1 MRSPYPWIQTEK
13 YSDCYKGGKFYEKS
27 RVIPLMPAHEWYCE
41 VFFGS
46 GVLLLNKPK
55 SNEEFGNDLFAE
67 IISFWNTLR
76 SARLTRKLFNKMQ
89 WTLDSRQEYQD
100 YMRIDPTKLT
110 TVDRAYRFLYLIKF
124 GFNSYMNTY
133 YSPASHKFGKIKDF
147 MLVWENTAKQLYE
160 YHDRIKNVHFTN
172 YDFRELLK
180 KVKPHPKKFLFLDPP
195 YIDTHSYD
203 EYYKEGKFDESLYID
218 MRNLLREQHIG
229 GTMWQIT
236 CHQKNTYFDEM
247 DDIII
252 KLIDRKACMNN
263 NEERAVV
270 KTKIIMNYDVNE
282 TGSIL
287 EQEYNKEPEGEF
299 LDV

>member
-1 MRSPYPWIQTEK
+1 
-13 YSDCYKGGKFYEKS
+13 
-27 RVIPLMPAHEWYCE
+27 MPDHEWYGE
-41 VFFGS
+41 VFLGS
-46 GVLLLNKPK
+46 GVLLLNKPR
-55 SNEEFGNDLFAE
+55 SEEEFGNDLFAE
-67 IISFWNTLR
+67 IVSFWNTLR
-76 SARLTRKLFNKMQ
+76 SASKTKKLFNLMQ

-100 YMRIDPTKLT
+100 YMRVNPEELNM
-110 TVDRAYRFLYLIKF
+110 VDRAYRFLYLIKF

-133 YSPASHKFGKIKDF
+133 YSPASHKIGKIKDF
-147 MLVWENTAKQLYE
+147 MMVWENTAKQLYK
-160 YHDRIKNVHFTN
+160 YHDRVRKVHFSN
-172 YDFRELLK
+172 YDFRDFLK
-180 KVKPHPKKFLFLDPP
+180 KIKPHSRKFLFLDPP

-203 EYYKEGKFDESLYID
+203 EYYEEGKFDEHLYED
-218 MRNLLREQHIG
+218 MRDLLAEHHKG

-263 NEERAVV
+263 NEERADV
-270 KTKIIMNYDVNE
+270 KTKIVMNYDIRE

-287 EQEYNKEPEGEF
+287 DKLDNKDPEGEF